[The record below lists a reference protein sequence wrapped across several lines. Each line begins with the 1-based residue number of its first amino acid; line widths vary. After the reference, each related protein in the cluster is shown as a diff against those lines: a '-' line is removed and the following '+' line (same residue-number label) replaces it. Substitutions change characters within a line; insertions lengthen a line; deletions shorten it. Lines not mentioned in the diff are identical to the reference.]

1 MSGPQIQPVLAL
13 MPGDRLAGRYTVI
26 RLIGRG
32 GMGEVYEALDQLLKE
47 SIALK
52 TLRGDFS
59 GDDAVVRH
67 FQKEIQLA
75 RKVTHPNVCRIF
87 EAGVHKF
94 PGDSRPPVW
103 FFTMELLQGGET
115 LSARI
120 RRLKRIPQIE
130 AFPIAVQIA

>member
-1 MSGPQIQPVLAL
+1 MSGPQFQPVLAL
-13 MPGDRLAGRYTVI
+13 QPGDRLASRYTVT

-32 GMGEVYEALDQLLKE
+32 GMGEVYEAVDELLKE

-52 TLRGDFS
+52 TLRGDLS
-59 GDDAVVRH
+59 GDEAVVRH

-87 EAGVHKF
+87 EAGVHEF
-94 PGDSRPPVW
+94 ADPARAPIR

-115 LSARI
+115 LAARI
-120 RRLKRIPQIE
+120 RHLKRIRRAA
-130 AFPIAVQIA
+130 AFPIAV